1 MNSLLPPPLTFVA
14 FAFLYV
20 TMVSIPTFRE
30 DSTLILKKGDY
41 CMQIFSTNSKSG
53 DIQVHNSKKVQS
65 FKFQLNQ
72 GKIKDFRYFH
82 GFHFIRKVPL
92 FSMKMI

>member
-1 MNSLLPPPLTFVA
+1 
-14 FAFLYV
+14 
-20 TMVSIPTFRE
+20 
-30 DSTLILKKGDY
+30 
-41 CMQIFSTNSKSG
+41 MQIFSTNSKSG

-92 FSMKMI
+92 FSMKMIYKCQKCNRNPKKVLSFEFQPNQSKIEDFRLFHGFQISLH